1 MQEHILIVEDDPAI
15 QDMLSIAFSMTHFK
29 IYQAEDVRAAQL
41 IMADHRPDIILLDW
55 MMPEVSGIEFARR
68 LKKSQETQDIPIL
81 MLTARGEEDDRLRGF
96 DVGVDDYITKP
107 FSPKEL
113 MARIS
118 AVLRRVKGYSQL
130 QTIESGQLK
139 ILPDEH
145 RVFVGDSELNIGPTE
160 YKLLH
165 FFMTNIERVFSRAQ
179 LLDRVWGGSVYIE
192 ERTIDVHIR
201 RLRKILAESGYDYM
215 VQTVRGVGYRFSAQG
230 S

>member
-107 FSPKEL
+107 
-113 MARIS
+113 
-118 AVLRRVKGYSQL
+118 
-130 QTIESGQLK
+130 
-139 ILPDEH
+139 
-145 RVFVGDSELNIGPTE
+145 
-160 YKLLH
+160 
-165 FFMTNIERVFSRAQ
+165 
-179 LLDRVWGGSVYIE
+179 
-192 ERTIDVHIR
+192 
-201 RLRKILAESGYDYM
+201 
-215 VQTVRGVGYRFSAQG
+215 
-230 S
+230 